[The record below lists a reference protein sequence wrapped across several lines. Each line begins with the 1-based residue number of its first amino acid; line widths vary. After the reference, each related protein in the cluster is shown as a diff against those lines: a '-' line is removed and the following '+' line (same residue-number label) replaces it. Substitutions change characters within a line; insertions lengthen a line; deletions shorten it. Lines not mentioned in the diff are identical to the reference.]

1 MLGSAQTGQG
11 KADFSHIYD
20 RPDPRDYF
28 RTLGA
33 LGYEIP
39 QRARPVF
46 ERLLDV
52 VRERRGVPA
61 SRPVRALDLCCSYG
75 VNAALLRCDL
85 TIDDLFDRYSSAELD
100 GLSATEVCELDRA
113 YFAER
118 LRADPVQVS
127 GLDTAA
133 NAVDYGCRAGLLESG
148 WTEDLEAADP
158 SPGLSAELAGF
169 DLVVSTGGIGYIT
182 DHTLGRV
189 VRPAPGQRA
198 PWVAAFVLRQISYEQ
213 IGETLAGCG
222 LVTEHLDTAVFP
234 QRRFASEGERD
245 SVLEALEARGVDAT
259 GLEAEGRYYADFY
272 LSRPATEVEEQPLTK
287 LLDGVAP

>member
-20 RPDPRDYF
+20 RPDPREYF

-39 QRARPVF
+39 QRALPVF
-46 ERLLDV
+46 ERLVDV
-52 VRERRGVPA
+52 VRDRRERA

-75 VNAALLRCDL
+75 VNAALLRCDV
-85 TIDDLFDRYSSAELD
+85 TIDELFERYASPELD
-100 GLSATEVCELDRA
+100 GLTPAAVCDLDRA
-113 YFAER
+113 FFAQR
-118 LRADPVQVS
+118 LRDDPVQVS
-127 GLDTAA
+127 GLDKAA

-148 WTEDLEAADP
+148 WSEDLEAADP
-158 SPGLSAELAGF
+158 SPRLSAELGRF

-182 DHTLGRV
+182 SKTLGRV
-189 VRPAPGQRA
+189 VCPAPGQRA
-198 PWVAAFVLRQISYEQ
+198 PWVAAFVLRQIPYDRIS
-213 IGETLAGCG
+213 ETLAGCG

-245 SVLEALEARGVDAT
+245 SVLRALHDRGVDPA
-259 GLEAEGRYYADFY
+259 GLESEGRYYADFY
-272 LSRPATEVEEQPLTK
+272 LSRPAADVEEQPLAK
-287 LLDGVAP
+287 LLDGVTP